1 MVPPIL
7 PYALE
12 LYLYLTTGPVEGCLT
27 QTSLTLPQ
35 SFPAHAAAVVARYR
49 LHSLAAFPLATY
61 LSTRGGP
68 DFVRCCRLRLPAT
81 SLPDL
86 VHRRPGQKCSGGA
99 FYVKGMH
106 HEVVQQLCRPQIN
119 GLAGRPSYGLLKEVD
134 GTGNLSIEK
143 PGTGARRSRP
153 IQYAM
158 RQRCTP

>member
-1 MVPPIL
+1 MSHPNFLNIASIISRTRGDSGSSLTPAQLWPHFLLLPTCPLEVAPIL
-7 PYALE
+7 YYA
-12 LYLYLTTGPVEGCLT
+12 VD
-27 QTSLTLPQ
+27 SVFQ
-35 SFPAHAAAVVARYR
+35 SPIFTISSTAA
-49 LHSLAAFPLATY
+49 P
-61 LSTRGGP
+61 
-68 DFVRCCRLRLPAT
+68 
-81 SLPDL
+81 
-86 VHRRPGQKCSGGA
+86 QKCAGGA
-99 FYVKGMH
+99 CHAKGMH